1 MGSQNCT
8 KDPVEILEE
17 ALQAGITAFQFREK
31 GKHAKTVNEK
41 LALGMQ
47 LRWLC
52 EQYNVSFHINDD
64 VNLVE
69 PLDADGIHVGQ
80 EDEDVELIRERFPDK
95 IIGLSISNEE
105 ELKQSPIHLI
115 DYIGAGSVYSTST
128 KEDAG
133 EAVVIEWI
141 KKLISLHTKIPV
153 FGIGGIHEGNAHEVM
168 EAGGDGITV
177 ISAIT
182 ESKHIKKTVKDL

>member
-31 GKHAKTVNEK
+31 GEHAKTGKEK
-41 LALGMQ
+41 LALGRQ
-47 LRWLC
+47 LRGLC
-52 EQYNVSFHINDD
+52 EQYNVPFLINDD

-115 DYIGAGSVYSTST
+115 DRSEEHTS
-128 KEDAG
+128 ELQSRG
-133 EAVVIEWI
+133 
-141 KKLISLHTKIPV
+141 H
-153 FGIGGIHEGNAHEVM
+153 
-168 EAGGDGITV
+168 
-177 ISAIT
+177 
-182 ESKHIKKTVKDL
+182 